1 MVALV
6 SPSEVGTPRLVTS
19 GGGFPATMPRDDETG
34 SGSVTAPMASDPPAL
49 VVVPGDDRGA
59 ALTISTADDSGTPGT
74 EDLTIGSTDRDLFH
88 FSDTGG
94 EPGGSDD
101 THSMNPP
108 QVRVVARSRGRVVV
122 WLGGCVVV
130 RLCDCVVV
138 VVWLCGCVVVRLC
151 GCVVVWL
158 RGRAVAWLCGC
169 VVAWLCG
176 CVVVWLCGC
185 VVVWSCGFVVIF
197 SCVCGGML

>member
-1 MVALV
+1 
-6 SPSEVGTPRLVTS
+6 
-19 GGGFPATMPRDDETG
+19 MPRDDETG

-138 VVWLCGCVVVRLC
+138 VVWLCGCVVARSR
-151 GCVVVWL
+151 GRVVVWL
-158 RGRAVAWLCGC
+158 CGR
-169 VVAWLCG
+169 VVVWLCG

-185 VVVWSCGFVVIF
+185 VVVWIRGYFQLCMWWNAVNSITLRMVPTVGPAKCKFFCFCCG
-197 SCVCGGML
+197 CAGMG